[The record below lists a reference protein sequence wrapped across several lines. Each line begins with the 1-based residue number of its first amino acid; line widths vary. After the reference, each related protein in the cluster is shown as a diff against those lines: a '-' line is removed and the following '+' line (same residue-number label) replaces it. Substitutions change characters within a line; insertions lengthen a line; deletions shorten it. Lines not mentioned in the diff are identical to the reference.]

1 MRHIGLG
8 CILLSTALSSSAVTL
23 GRYSGAAVI
32 GRPLDVRVQALLGP
46 GDDPAS
52 LCVQPDVFYGDNQI
66 APAAVRSSVQRG
78 AGESD
83 ASVRVQV
90 ALPVDE
96 PVVTVYLRAGCNAV
110 FSRRY
115 VLLADM
121 VSEPAVPAAVTN
133 PVAAAAASAQAPV
146 AAPAPAATAQPAVP
160 SADGGRTASR
170 PATPA
175 IRGADTSRSSPLRP
189 PSVVRRT
196 APAPKPAQ
204 PRLELDVV
212 DIGLQIERDPALK
225 LSLSLLS
232 EPATSDEARKAAGQ
246 LWKAINA
253 TPEEILHNDEKL
265 AILEAEA
272 KGLRER
278 EARNAAALND
288 MQLQLEQAKSQ
299 RWLTYALGALLGLSL
314 LGMAVLWRRRSTSP
328 GQIARPAW
336 WQGTEEQPVAPTEA
350 PTEQALDLDLDLD
363 LGKSRD
369 SGLDSLRPLADS
381 ELRECQ
387 PPVPPI
393 AKADKREFTPSAMGV
408 SRSVATEELFD
419 IQQQADFFVSLGE
432 VEKAVDVLRNHLAES
447 HEPSPLAYLDL
458 FRLYH
463 QLGRRDDYERLR
475 EEFNQVFNA
484 GAPPFDHYNDRG
496 RGLEAYEN
504 AFGRIQALWPQPRVL
519 DVIEQSIFRD
529 PGDAGSEVFDL
540 EAYRELLL
548 LHAIA
553 KDVIK
558 RDAAKKTA
566 PKDFEHTAIR
576 PLKAARTAVATGAG
590 EDMAR
595 PLERPTQPMD
605 DIPPASPRLG
615 LDVDLDELSEISAF
629 EASLPEVKA
638 PVEPTAKAA
647 VPPGAMP
654 QPDVILDNLIDFEM
668 LDFMPPD
675 GGDSPGGAKKH

>member
-1 MRHIGLG
+1 VRHIGLG

-78 AGESD
+78 TGESD

-133 PVAAAAASAQAPV
+133 PVAAAAASAQTPV

-160 SADGGRTASR
+160 SAEGGRTASR
-170 PATPA
+170 PATSA
-175 IRGADTSRSSPLRP
+175 IRGADTSRSSSPRP

-212 DIGLQIERDPALK
+212 DLGLQIERDPALK

-253 TPEEILHNDEKL
+253 TPEEILRNDEKL

-278 EARNAAALND
+278 EARSAAALND

-314 LGMAVLWRRRSTSP
+314 LGMAVLWRRRSTTP
-328 GQIARPAW
+328 GQIGRPAW
-336 WQGTEEQPVAPTEA
+336 WQGTEESPAAPTEVA
-350 PTEQALDLDLDLD
+350 TEQALDLDLDLD

-381 ELRECQ
+381 ELRESQ

-529 PGDAGSEVFDL
+529 PGDSGSEVFDL

-558 RDAAKKTA
+558 RDAAQKTA
-566 PKDFEHTAIR
+566 SKDFEHTAIR

-647 VPPGAMP
+647 MPPGAMP

-675 GGDSPGGAKKH
+675 GGDRPGGAKKH